1 MPTYRMK
8 RIILWLCIA
17 GFVGTV
23 HAQTNPANIKVDNLS
38 DAQIEQY
45 VKQAALMGYDE
56 SQLDG
61 FARAQGVSAIEV
73 QKLKERLATIKR
85 KKQQPDQ
92 LKGRTNSTANNRNNG
107 RQVEG
112 YSNTDSL
119 QRKQLNKRDSVEN
132 EEGKLKIFGSD
143 LFKNNAITFEP
154 NLRMATPSSYIIGP
168 DDEILLDITGDN
180 EASYQ
185 LPVSPDGTIKVE
197 YVGQINVAGLSV
209 AAAKSKI
216 EQRLSGTYPALR
228 SGRTQVSVNIGN
240 IRTIRVTLT
249 GAVTKPGTYSLPSL
263 ATVFNALYASG
274 GPNKNGT
281 YRNIQVIRGN
291 RVVSTIDVYDFLAN
305 GIQQGNIRLQDQDII
320 HIPVYGARVQFEGEV
335 KRPAIFETVAGES
348 LSDILRYAGDFTEN
362 AYSAKI
368 KVLQTTGRER
378 SVQDIYADQFAN
390 YTPKGGDQYIVEP
403 ILERFSNRVSV
414 LGAVFRPGIF
424 GLEPGMTLK
433 QVLEMADGVREDAF
447 LERGMINRL
456 KADNTAE
463 LINFNVRDI
472 LAGTAADIPLK
483 REDKIEIASIFDL
496 RDEYK
501 FTVQG
506 EVRFPGDFPFAS
518 NATLGDVIQKAGGL
532 TEAAKNARVEIA
544 RRIQNL
550 DVTDHRSSKTILVDI
565 KDGMLTDPNMTLQP
579 YDVIS
584 ILGDAGFRT
593 QRQVKIEGEVL
604 YPGFYTIAREDERIS
619 DIIKRAGGLTPYAYT
634 EGASLKRT
642 GMSKLKEQEKKEK
655 ERLKKELEKDR
666 FDEDG
671 NQKDSSLDKD
681 AEKDADKDNDGSKA
695 KSAALAKVSQQGM
708 SASDIEPSDLVG
720 IELNKILEKPYEKG
734 DLLVLDGDI
743 INVPKE
749 LETVKVVG
757 EVLNPNNVVYVK
769 GKNLKYYINQAGGF
783 TDNALKKRVFVQYA
797 NGAVKGK
804 DGGYPDVKP
813 GAEIVVPKRA
823 PREKLSS
830 QAWIGIGTGIAST
843 LAIIISLFK

>member
-1 MPTYRMK
+1 MK

-23 HAQTNPANIKVDNLS
+23 GAQTNPANIKVDNLS

-61 FARAQGVSAIEV
+61 FARAQGVSAVEV
-73 QKLKERLATIKR
+73 QKLKERLAKIKR
-85 KKQQPDQ
+85 KKQEPNQ
-92 LKGRTNSTANNRNNG
+92 LQGSSNKSRNSRLNG
-107 RQVEG
+107 RQVDG
-112 YSNTDSL
+112 YSNADSL
-119 QRKQLNKRDSVEN
+119 QNKQRDTRDSIDN

-143 LFKNNAITFEP
+143 LFRNNAITFEP

-197 YVGQINVAGLSV
+197 YVGQINVAGLSI

-281 YRNIQVIRGN
+281 YRKIQVIRGN

-362 AYSAKI
+362 AYSSKI

-403 ILERFSNRVSV
+403 ILERFANRISV

-447 LERGMINRL
+447 LERGIINRL
-456 KADNTAE
+456 KADNTSE
-463 LINFNVRDI
+463 LISFNVRDI

-483 REDKIEIASIFDL
+483 REDKIEISSIFDL

-518 NATLGDVIQKAGGL
+518 NATLGDIIQKAGGL
-532 TEAAKNARVEIA
+532 TEGAKNARVEIA
-544 RRIQNL
+544 RRIKNL
-550 DVTDHRSSKTILVDI
+550 DVTDHRSSQTVLVDI
-565 KDGMLTDPNMTLQP
+565 KDGLLMDPNMTLHP

-584 ILGDAGFRT
+584 ILGDASFRT

-604 YPGFYTIAREDERIS
+604 YPGYYTISREDERIS
-619 DIIKRAGGLTPYAYT
+619 DIIKRAGGLTTYAYT
-634 EGASLKRT
+634 DGASLKRT
-642 GMSKLKEQEKKEK
+642 GMSKLKAEEKKEK
-655 ERLKKELEKDR
+655 ERLKRELEKD
-666 FDEDG
+666 
-671 NQKDSSLDKD
+671 SLDVE
-681 AEKDADKDNDGSKA
+681 EKDGKTAKYKDTDEENVDNSKA
-695 KSAALAKVSQQGM
+695 KSSALAKVSQQGT

-749 LETVKVVG
+749 LETVKVLG
-757 EVLNPNNVVYVK
+757 EVLNPNNVIYVK
-769 GKNLKYYINQAGGF
+769 GKNLKYYVNQAGGF

-804 DGGYPDVKP
+804 DGGYPEVKP

>member
-17 GFVGTV
+17 GFVSTV
-23 HAQTNPANIKVDNLS
+23 QAQTNPANIKVDNLS
-38 DAQIEQY
+38 DAQIEKY

-73 QKLKERLATIKR
+73 QKLKDRLAKIKR

-92 LKGRTNSTANNRNNG
+92 LKELSNTKGNNKSG
-107 RQVEG
+107 VRQVG
-112 YSNTDSL
+112 GVSNSDSL
-119 QRKQLNKRDSVEN
+119 QNKQTNKRDSVDG

-180 EASYQ
+180 EASYK

-197 YVGQINVAGLSV
+197 YVGQINVAGLSI

-228 SGRTQVSVNIGN
+228 SGRTQVSVTIGN

-249 GAVTKPGTYSLPSL
+249 GAATKPGAYSLPSL
-263 ATVFNALYASG
+263 ATVFNALYAAG

-281 YRNIQVIRGN
+281 YRKIQVIRGN
-291 RVVSTIDVYDFLAN
+291 RVISTIDVYDFLAN

-335 KRPAIFETVAGES
+335 KRAAIFETVPGES

-362 AYSAKI
+362 AYSAKV

-378 SVQDIYADQFAN
+378 SVQDIYTDQFAN
-390 YTPKGGDQYIVEP
+390 YTPKSGDQYIVEP
-403 ILERFSNRVSV
+403 ILDRFANRISV

-447 LERGMINRL
+447 LERGILNRL
-456 KADNTAE
+456 KADNTSE
-463 LINFNVRDI
+463 LINFNVSDV

-483 REDKIEIASIFDL
+483 REDKIEISSIFDL

-518 NATLGDVIQKAGGL
+518 NATLGDIIQKAGGL

-544 RRIQNL
+544 RRIKNL

-565 KDGMLTDPNMTLQP
+565 KEGVLTDPNMTLQP

-584 ILGDAGFRT
+584 ILGDAAFRT

-604 YPGFYTIAREDERIS
+604 YPGFYTISREDERIS

-642 GMSKLKEQEKKEK
+642 GMSKLNAAEKKEK
-655 ERLKKELEKDR
+655 ERLKRELEKDSH
-666 FDEDG
+666 DVE
-671 NQKDSSLDKD
+671 
-681 AEKDADKDNDGSKA
+681 EKDGKTPKYKDVDEENGDNSKV
-695 KSAALAKVSQQGM
+695 KSSALAKVSQQGT

-769 GKNLKYYINQAGGF
+769 GKSLKYYVNQAGGF

-804 DGGYPDVKP
+804 DGGYPEVKP

-823 PREKLSS
+823 PRERLSS

>member
-1 MPTYRMK
+1 MK

-61 FARAQGVSAIEV
+61 FARAQGVSAVEV
-73 QKLKERLATIKR
+73 QKLKERLASIKR
-85 KKQQPDQ
+85 KKQQPNPSQ
-92 LKGRTNSTANNRNNG
+92 VSSSQSRNTRSNG
-107 RQVEG
+107 RQVDG
-112 YSNTDSL
+112 YSHADSL
-119 QRKQLNKRDSVEN
+119 QNKQTNRRDSMEN

-197 YVGQINVAGLSV
+197 YVGQINVAGLSI

-216 EQRLSGTYPALR
+216 EQRLSGTYPAIR
-228 SGRTQVSVNIGN
+228 SGRTQVNVTIGN

-249 GAVTKPGTYSLPSL
+249 GAATKPGTYSLPSL
-263 ATVFNALYASG
+263 ATVFNALYAAG

-281 YRNIQVIRGN
+281 YRKIQVIRGN
-291 RVVSTIDVYDFLAN
+291 RVISTIDVYDFLAN

-335 KRPAIFETVAGES
+335 KRPAIFETVPGES

-362 AYSAKI
+362 AYSAKV

-390 YTPKGGDQYIVEP
+390 YPPKSGDQYIVEP
-403 ILERFSNRVSV
+403 ILDRFANRISV

-424 GLEPGMTLK
+424 GLAPGMTLK

-447 LERGMINRL
+447 LERGIINRL
-456 KADNTAE
+456 KADNTSE
-463 LINFNVRDI
+463 LINFNVRDV

-483 REDKIEIASIFDL
+483 REDKIEISSIFDL

-518 NATLGDVIQKAGGL
+518 NATLGDLIQKAGGL

-544 RRIQNL
+544 RRIKNL
-550 DVTDHRSSKTILVDI
+550 DVTDHRSSQTVLVDI
-565 KDGMLTDPNMTLQP
+565 KDGVLTDPNMTLQP

-584 ILGDAGFRT
+584 VLGDAGFRT

-604 YPGFYTIAREDERIS
+604 YPGYYTIMREDERIS
-619 DIIKRAGGLTPYAYT
+619 DIIKRAGGLTTYAYT

-642 GMSKLKEQEKKEK
+642 GMSKLKAAEKKEQ

-666 FDEDG
+666 LDEEG
-671 NQKDSSLDKD
+671 NPKDTSLDQD
-681 AEKDADKDNDGSKA
+681 TERNYDGTKA
-695 KSAALAKVSQQGM
+695 KSAALAKVSQQGT
-708 SASDIEPSDLVG
+708 SDSDIEPSDLVG

-769 GKNLKYYINQAGGF
+769 GKSLKYYVNQAGGF

-804 DGGYPDVKP
+804 DGGYPEVKP

-823 PREKLSS
+823 PRERLSS

>member
-1 MPTYRMK
+1 MK

-61 FARAQGVSAIEV
+61 FARAQGVSAVEV

-85 KKQQPDQ
+85 KKQQPEQ
-92 LKGRTNSTANNRNNG
+92 LKGRTNSAANSRNNG
-107 RQVEG
+107 RQVDG

-119 QRKQLNKRDSVEN
+119 QNKQSNKRDSIEN

-143 LFKNNAITFEP
+143 LFRNNAITFEP

-362 AYSAKI
+362 AYSAKV

-403 ILERFSNRVSV
+403 ILERFANRISV

-447 LERGMINRL
+447 LERGIINRL
-456 KADNTAE
+456 KADNTSE
-463 LINFNVRDI
+463 LINFNVREI
-472 LAGTAADIPLK
+472 LAGNAADIPLK
-483 REDKIEIASIFDL
+483 REDKIEISSIFDL

-518 NATLGDVIQKAGGL
+518 NATLGDLIQKAGGF

-544 RRIQNL
+544 RRIQHL

-565 KDGMLTDPNMTLQP
+565 KDGVLTDPNMTLQP

-642 GMSKLKEQEKKEK
+642 GMSKLKAEEKKEN
-655 ERLKKELEKDR
+655 ERLKKELEKDNL
-666 FDEDG
+666 DEDI
-671 NQKDSSLDKD
+671 NQKDSSLDQD
-681 AEKDADKDNDGSKA
+681 TEKNNDGSKA
-695 KSAALAKVSQQGM
+695 KSSALAKVSQQGM

-804 DGGYPDVKP
+804 DGGYPEVKP

-823 PREKLSS
+823 PRERMSAQGWVGL
-830 QAWIGIGTGIAST
+830 GTGIAS
-843 LAIIISLFK
+843 LAAIIVSLLR

>member
-1 MPTYRMK
+1 MK
-8 RIILWLCIA
+8 RIIMWLCMV
-17 GFVGTV
+17 GFVGTI
-23 HAQTNPANIKVDNLS
+23 HAQTGPTNIKVDNLT

-45 VKQAALMGYDE
+45 MKQAALMGYDE
-56 SQLDG
+56 SQIDA
-61 FARAQGVSAIEV
+61 FARAQGVSAGEV
-73 QKLKERLATIKR
+73 QKLKDRLAKIKR
-85 KKQQPDQ
+85 KKQQSEPSQ
-92 LKGRTNSTANNRNNG
+92 GKYSTSASGRNGG
-107 RQVEG
+107 RQVSG
-112 YSNTDSL
+112 NQTDSL
-119 QRKQLNKRDSVEN
+119 QSKQPNSQDSSQHDD
-132 EEGKLKIFGSD
+132 GKLKIFGSD

-180 EASYQ
+180 EASYK
-185 LPVSPDGTIKVE
+185 LPVSPDGMIKVE
-197 YVGQINVAGLSV
+197 YVGQINVAGLSI

-216 EQRLSGTYPALR
+216 EQRLSGTYPAIR
-228 SGRTQVSVNIGN
+228 SGRTQVSVTIGN

-281 YRNIQVIRGN
+281 YRQIQVIRGN

-335 KRPAIFETVAGES
+335 KRPAIFETVPGES

-362 AYSAKI
+362 AYTAKI

-378 SVQDIYADQFAN
+378 SVQDVYADEFAN

-403 ILERFSNRVSV
+403 ILERFANRVTV

-424 GLEPGMTLK
+424 GLEPGLTLK
-433 QVLEMADGVREDAF
+433 QVLQMADGVREDAF
-447 LERGMINRL
+447 MERGIINRL
-456 KADNTAE
+456 RADNTSE
-463 LINFNVRDI
+463 LINFNVREV
-472 LAGTAADIPLK
+472 LAGTGQDIPLK

-506 EVRFPGDFPFAS
+506 EVRFPGDLPFSS

-544 RRIQNL
+544 RRL
-550 DVTDHRSSKTILVDI
+550 KHRDVGDHASSQTILVDI
-565 KDGMLTDPNMTLQP
+565 KDGVLSDPNIALQP
-579 YDVIS
+579 YDVVS
-584 ILGDAGFRT
+584 VLGDAGFRT
-593 QRQVKIEGEVL
+593 QRQVTIEGEVL
-604 YPGFYTIAREDERIS
+604 YPGVYTISREDERIS
-619 DIIKRAGGLTPYAYT
+619 DIIKRAGGLTAYAYT
-634 EGASLKRT
+634 EGASLRRT
-642 GMSKLKEQEKKEK
+642 GMSKLKEAEKKEK
-655 ERLKKELEKDR
+655 ERLKKELAKDSV
-666 FDEDG
+666 DEEG
-671 NQKDSSLDKD
+671 NATNSSLDS
-681 AEKDADKDNDGSKA
+681 EEENIEGSKT
-695 KSAALAKVSQQGM
+695 KNKALAKVSQQGM
-708 SASDIEPSDLVG
+708 SAEDIEPSDLVG
-720 IELNKILEKPYEKG
+720 IELNKILEKPYQPG

-743 INVPKE
+743 ITVPKE

-757 EVLNPNNVVYVK
+757 EVLNPNNVVFVK

-804 DGGYPDVKP
+804 DGGYPEVKP

-823 PREKLSS
+823 PRERLNA
-830 QAWIGIGTGIAST
+830 QGWIGLGTGIAS
-843 LAIIISLFK
+843 LAAIIVSLLR

>member
-1 MPTYRMK
+1 MK
-8 RIILWLCIA
+8 RIILWLCLA

-23 HAQTNPANIKVDNLS
+23 GAQTNPANIKVDNLS

-61 FARAQGVSAIEV
+61 FARAQGVSAVEV
-73 QKLKERLATIKR
+73 QKLKERLAKIKR
-85 KKQQPDQ
+85 KKQEPNQ
-92 LKGRTNSTANNRNNG
+92 LQGSSNQSRNSRLNG
-107 RQVEG
+107 RHVDG
-112 YSNTDSL
+112 YSNADSL
-119 QRKQLNKRDSVEN
+119 QNKQRNTRDSIDN

-143 LFKNNAITFEP
+143 LFRNNAITFEP

-197 YVGQINVAGLSV
+197 YVGQINVAGLSI

-281 YRNIQVIRGN
+281 YRKIQVIRGN

-335 KRPAIFETVAGES
+335 KRPAIFETVPGES

-403 ILERFSNRVSV
+403 ILERFSNRISV

-447 LERGMINRL
+447 LERGIINRL
-456 KADNTAE
+456 KADNTSE
-463 LINFNVRDI
+463 LISFNVRDI

-483 REDKIEIASIFDL
+483 REDKIEISSIFDL

-518 NATLGDVIQKAGGL
+518 NATLGDIIQKAGGL
-532 TEAAKNARVEIA
+532 TEGAKNARVEIA
-544 RRIQNL
+544 RRIKNL
-550 DVTDHRSSKTILVDI
+550 DVTDHRSSQTVLVDI
-565 KDGMLTDPNMTLQP
+565 KDGVLMDPNMTLQP

-604 YPGFYTIAREDERIS
+604 YPGYYTISREDERIS
-619 DIIKRAGGLTPYAYT
+619 DIIKRAGGLTTYAYT

-642 GMSKLKEQEKKEK
+642 GMSKLKAEEKKEK
-655 ERLKKELEKDR
+655 ERLKRELEKD
-666 FDEDG
+666 
-671 NQKDSSLDKD
+671 SLDVEEKDGKTAKYKD
-681 AEKDADKDNDGSKA
+681 AEEENVDNSKA
-695 KSAALAKVSQQGM
+695 KSAALAKVSQQGT

-769 GKNLKYYINQAGGF
+769 GKNLKYYVNQAGGF

-804 DGGYPDVKP
+804 DGGYPEVKP

>member
-1 MPTYRMK
+1 MK

-23 HAQTNPANIKVDNLS
+23 GAQTNPANIKVDNLS

-61 FARAQGVSAIEV
+61 FARAQGVSAVEV
-73 QKLKERLATIKR
+73 QKLKERLAKIKR
-85 KKQQPDQ
+85 KKQEPNQ
-92 LKGRTNSTANNRNNG
+92 LQGSSNKSRNSRLNG
-107 RQVEG
+107 RQVDG
-112 YSNTDSL
+112 YSNADSL
-119 QRKQLNKRDSVEN
+119 QNKQRDTRDSIDN

-143 LFKNNAITFEP
+143 LFRNNAITFEP

-180 EASYQ
+180 ESSYQ

-197 YVGQINVAGLSV
+197 YVGQINVAGLSI

-281 YRNIQVIRGN
+281 YRKIQVIRGN

-362 AYSAKI
+362 AYSSKI

-403 ILERFSNRVSV
+403 ILERFANRISV

-447 LERGMINRL
+447 LERGIINRL
-456 KADNTAE
+456 KADNTSE
-463 LINFNVRDI
+463 LISFNVRDI

-483 REDKIEIASIFDL
+483 REDKIEISSIFDL

-518 NATLGDVIQKAGGL
+518 NATLGDIIQKAGGL
-532 TEAAKNARVEIA
+532 TEGAKNARVEIA
-544 RRIQNL
+544 RRIKNL
-550 DVTDHRSSKTILVDI
+550 DVTDHRSSQTVLVDI
-565 KDGMLTDPNMTLQP
+565 KDGLLMDPNMTLHP

-584 ILGDAGFRT
+584 ILGDASFRT

-604 YPGFYTIAREDERIS
+604 YPGYYTISREDERIS
-619 DIIKRAGGLTPYAYT
+619 DIIKRAGGLTTYAYT
-634 EGASLKRT
+634 DGASLKRT
-642 GMSKLKEQEKKEK
+642 GMSKLKAEEKKEK
-655 ERLKKELEKDR
+655 ERLKRELEKD
-666 FDEDG
+666 
-671 NQKDSSLDKD
+671 SLDVE
-681 AEKDADKDNDGSKA
+681 EKDGKTAKYKDTDEENVDNSKA
-695 KSAALAKVSQQGM
+695 KSSALAKVSQQGT

-749 LETVKVVG
+749 LETVKVLG
-757 EVLNPNNVVYVK
+757 EVLNPNNVIYVK
-769 GKNLKYYINQAGGF
+769 GKNLKYYVNQAGGF

-804 DGGYPDVKP
+804 DGGYPEVKP

>member
-1 MPTYRMK
+1 MK

-61 FARAQGVSAIEV
+61 FARAQGVSAVEV
-73 QKLKERLATIKR
+73 QKLKDRLVKIKR

-92 LKGRTNSTANNRNNG
+92 LKELSNTKGNSQSG
-107 RQVEG
+107 VRQVG
-112 YSNTDSL
+112 GVSNSDSL
-119 QRKQLNKRDSVEN
+119 QNKQTNKRDSVDN

-180 EASYQ
+180 EASYK

-197 YVGQINVAGLSV
+197 YVGQVNVAGLSI

-228 SGRTQVSVNIGN
+228 SGRTQVSVTIGN

-249 GAVTKPGTYSLPSL
+249 GAATKPGTYSLPSL
-263 ATVFNALYASG
+263 ATVFNALYAAG

-281 YRNIQVIRGN
+281 YRKIQVIRGN
-291 RVVSTIDVYDFLAN
+291 RVISTIDVYDFLAN

-335 KRPAIFETVAGES
+335 KRPAIFETVPGES

-362 AYSAKI
+362 AYSAKV

-390 YTPKGGDQYIVEP
+390 YMPKSGDQYIVEP
-403 ILERFSNRVSV
+403 ILERFANRITV

-433 QVLEMADGVREDAF
+433 QVLYMADGVREDAF
-447 LERGMINRL
+447 LERGIINRL
-456 KADNTAE
+456 KADNTSE
-463 LINFNVRDI
+463 LINFNVHDI
-472 LAGTAADIPLK
+472 LAGTVADIPLK

-518 NATLGDVIQKAGGL
+518 NATLGDLIQKAGGL

-550 DVTDHRSSKTILVDI
+550 DVNDHRSSKTILVDI
-565 KDGMLTDPNMTLQP
+565 KDGVLMDPALTLQP

-642 GMSKLKEQEKKEK
+642 GMSKLKAAEKKEK
-655 ERLKKELEKDR
+655 ERLKRELEKD
-666 FDEDG
+666 
-671 NQKDSSLDKD
+671 SLDID
-681 AEKDADKDNDGSKA
+681 EKDGKTAKYKDVEEENGDNSKA
-695 KSAALAKVSQQGM
+695 KSSALAKVSQQGT

-757 EVLNPNNVVYVK
+757 EVLNPNNVIYVK
-769 GKNLKYYINQAGGF
+769 GKNLKYYVNQAGGF

-804 DGGYPDVKP
+804 DGGYPEVKP
-813 GAEIVVPKRA
+813 GAEIVVPKKA
-823 PREKLSS
+823 PRERMTAQGWVGL
-830 QAWIGIGTGIAST
+830 GTGIAS
-843 LAIIISLFK
+843 LAAIIVSLLR

>member
-1 MPTYRMK
+1 MK

-17 GFVGTV
+17 GFVGTL
-23 HAQTNPANIKVDNLS
+23 HAQTNPANLS

-61 FARAQGVSAIEV
+61 FARAQGVSAVEV
-73 QKLKERLATIKR
+73 QKLKERLANIKR
-85 KKQQPDQ
+85 KKQQPNPSQ
-92 LKGRTNSTANNRNNG
+92 GSSSQSRNTRSTG
-107 RQVEG
+107 RQVDG
-112 YSNTDSL
+112 YSNADSL
-119 QRKQLNKRDSVEN
+119 QNKQTNRRDSMEN

-185 LPVSPDGTIKVE
+185 LPVTPDGTIKVE
-197 YVGQINVAGLSV
+197 YVGQINVAGLSI
-209 AAAKSKI
+209 AAAKNKI
-216 EQRLSGTYPALR
+216 EQRLSGTYPAIR

-249 GAVTKPGTYSLPSL
+249 GAATKPGTYSLPSL
-263 ATVFNALYASG
+263 ATVFNALYAAG

-281 YRNIQVIRGN
+281 YRKIQVIRGN
-291 RVVSTIDVYDFLAN
+291 RVISTIDVYDFLAN

-335 KRPAIFETVAGES
+335 KRPAIFETVPGES

-362 AYSAKI
+362 AYSAKV

-390 YTPKGGDQYIVEP
+390 YTPKSGDQYIVEP
-403 ILERFSNRVSV
+403 ILDRFANRISV

-447 LERGMINRL
+447 LERGIINRL
-456 KADNTAE
+456 KADNTSE
-463 LINFNVRDI
+463 LINFNVRDV

-483 REDKIEIASIFDL
+483 REDKIEISSIFDL

-518 NATLGDVIQKAGGL
+518 NATLGDLIQKAGGL
-532 TEAAKNARVEIA
+532 TEGAKNARIEIA
-544 RRIQNL
+544 RRIKNL
-550 DVTDHRSSKTILVDI
+550 DVTDHRSSQTVLVDI
-565 KDGMLTDPNMTLQP
+565 KDGVLTDPNMTLQP

-584 ILGDAGFRT
+584 VLGDAGFRT

-604 YPGFYTIAREDERIS
+604 YPGYYTIMREDERIS
-619 DIIKRAGGLTPYAYT
+619 DIIKRAGGLTTYAYT

-642 GMSKLKEQEKKEK
+642 GMSKLNAAEKKEK
-655 ERLKKELEKDR
+655 ERLKKELERD
-666 FDEDG
+666 
-671 NQKDSSLDKD
+671 SLD
-681 AEKDADKDNDGSKA
+681 AEENDGKTKKYTAVEEENGDNSKA
-695 KSAALAKVSQQGM
+695 KSSALAKVSQQTT
-708 SASDIEPSDLVG
+708 SDSDIEPSDLVG

-769 GKNLKYYINQAGGF
+769 GKSLKYYVNQAGGF

-804 DGGYPDVKP
+804 DGGYPEVKP

-823 PREKLSS
+823 PRERMSAQGWVGL
-830 QAWIGIGTGIAST
+830 GTGIAS
-843 LAIIISLFK
+843 LAAIIVSLLR

>member
-1 MPTYRMK
+1 MKKIFMLIWIVGLIGNLQAQINPT
-8 RIILWLCIA
+8 
-17 GFVGTV
+17 
-23 HAQTNPANIKVDNLS
+23 NIKIDELTDS
-38 DAQIEQY
+38 QIEQY
-45 VKQAALMGYDE
+45 VKRAELMGYSE
-56 SQLDG
+56 NQLDG
-61 FARAQGVSAIEV
+61 FARAQGVSAVEV
-73 QKLKERLATIKR
+73 QKLKDRLLKIK
-85 KKQQPDQ
+85 KDKQKSSGSNNQKNNNFSNSRNV
-92 LKGRTNSTANNRNNG
+92 KG
-107 RQVEG
+107 G
-112 YSNTDSL
+112 YQADSL
-119 QRKQLNKRDSVEN
+119 DKKKDLRDSLSIDEK
-132 EEGKLKIFGSD
+132 ELKIFGSD
-143 LFKNNAITFEP
+143 LFKNNTITFEP
-154 NLRMATPSSYIIGP
+154 DLRMATPSNYIIGP
-168 DDEILLDITGDN
+168 DDEILLDISGDN
-180 EASYQ
+180 EASYK

-197 YVGQINVAGLSV
+197 YVGPITVSGLSI

-216 EQRLSGTYPALR
+216 EQRLSGTYSAIH
-228 SGRTQVSVNIGN
+228 SGRTQVSVTIGN

-281 YRNIQVIRGN
+281 YRQIQVIRGN
-291 RVVSTIDVYDFLAN
+291 RIVSTIDIYDFLAN

-335 KRPAIFETVAGES
+335 KRPAIFETVTGES
-348 LSDILRYAGDFTEN
+348 LTDILRYAGDFTEN
-362 AYSAKI
+362 AYNAKI

-390 YTPKGGDQYIVEP
+390 YVPKGGDRYIVEP

-447 LERGMINRL
+447 LERGLINRL
-456 KADNTAE
+456 KADNTSE
-463 LINFNVRDI
+463 LINFNVREILSSRAPDI
-472 LAGTAADIPLK
+472 VLK

-496 RDEYK
+496 REEYK

-518 NATLGDVIQKAGGL
+518 NATLGDIIQKAGGI

-544 RRIQNL
+544 RRLKNL
-550 DVTDHRSSKTILVDI
+550 DAADHRSSTTILIDVR
-565 KDGMLTDPNMTLQP
+565 DGVLTDPAIILEP

-593 QRQVKIEGEVL
+593 QRQVKVEGEVL
-604 YPGFYTIAREDERIS
+604 YPGFYTITREDERIS
-619 DIIKRAGGLTPYAYT
+619 DIVKRAGGLTPYAYT

-642 GMSKLKEQEKKEK
+642 GMSKLKAEEKKEK
-655 ERLKKELEKDR
+655 ERLKRELEKDSLEDDGR
-666 FDEDG
+666 NKQKNQQDQEFEDENG
-671 NQKDSSLDKD
+671 
-681 AEKDADKDNDGSKA
+681 DNSKA
-695 KSAALAKVSQQGM
+695 KNKALAKVSQQGV
-708 SASDIEPSDLVG
+708 SAADVEPSDLVG
-720 IELNKILEKPYEKG
+720 IELNKILEKPYQRG

-743 INVPKE
+743 ITVPKE

-757 EVLNPNNVVYVK
+757 EVLNPNNVVYIK

-804 DGGYPDVKP
+804 DSGYPDIKP
-813 GAEIVVPKRA
+813 GAEIIVPKRA

>member
-1 MPTYRMK
+1 MPRYKMK
-8 RIILWLCIA
+8 KVILWLCVI
-17 GFVGTV
+17 GFATSVG
-23 HAQTNPANIKVDNLS
+23 AQTNPANIKVDNLS

-61 FARAQGVSAIEV
+61 FARAQGVSASEV
-73 QKLKERLATIKR
+73 QKLRDRLTKIKR

-92 LKGRTNSTANNRNNG
+92 LQRSSSATTNNRNTG
-107 RQVEG
+107 RTVEG
-112 YSNTDSL
+112 GANVDSL
-119 QRKQLNKRDSVEN
+119 QYRSKDQRDSVQN
-132 EEGKLKIFGSD
+132 DDGKLKIFGSD
-143 LFKNNAITFEP
+143 LFRNNAITFEP

-180 EASYQ
+180 EASYK

-197 YVGQINVAGLSV
+197 YVGQINVAGLSI

-249 GAVTKPGTYSLPSL
+249 GAVTRPGTYSLPSL

-281 YRNIQVIRGN
+281 YRKIQVIRGN
-291 RVVSTIDVYDFLAN
+291 RVISTIDVYDFLAN

-335 KRPAIFETVAGES
+335 KRPAIFETVPGES

-378 SVQDIYADQFAN
+378 SVQDIYAKQFGD

-403 ILERFSNRVSV
+403 ILERFANRVSV

-447 LERGMINRL
+447 LDRGIINRL
-456 KADNTAE
+456 KSDNTSE
-463 LINFNVRDI
+463 LINFNVRDV
-472 LAGTAADIPLK
+472 LSGTAADIPLK
-483 REDKIEIASIFDL
+483 REDKIEISSIFDL

-518 NATLGDVIQKAGGL
+518 NATLGDLIQKAGGL

-544 RRIQNL
+544 RRIKNL
-550 DVTDHRSSKTILVDI
+550 DVTDHRSSTTILVDI
-565 KDGMLTDPNMTLQP
+565 KNGLLADSNIVLKP

-593 QRQVKIEGEVL
+593 QRQVKIEGEIL
-604 YPGFYTIAREDERIS
+604 YPGFYTITREDERIS
-619 DIIKRAGGLTPYAYT
+619 DIVKRAGGLTPYAYT

-642 GMSKLKEQEKKEK
+642 GMSKLQAEEKKEK
-655 ERLKKELEKDR
+655 DRQKQELRKDTTDENGKTTSTASSND
-666 FDEDG
+666 FDD
-671 NQKDSSLDKD
+671 
-681 AEKDADKDNDGSKA
+681 DNVNNSKT
-695 KSAALAKVSQQGM
+695 KNAALAKVSQQGT
-708 SASDIEPSDLVG
+708 SAEDIETSDLVG
-720 IELNKILEKPYEKG
+720 IELNKILEMPYQKG

-743 INVPKE
+743 IIVPKE

-769 GKNLKYYINQAGGF
+769 GKNLRYYVNQAGGF

-804 DGGYPDVKP
+804 DGGYPEVKP

-823 PREKLSS
+823 PRERLSS

>member
-1 MPTYRMK
+1 MK

-17 GFVGTV
+17 GFVGTL

-61 FARAQGVSAIEV
+61 FARAQGVSAVEV
-73 QKLKERLATIKR
+73 QKLKERLANIKR
-85 KKQQPDQ
+85 KKQQPNPSQ
-92 LKGRTNSTANNRNNG
+92 GSSSQSRNTRSNG
-107 RQVEG
+107 RQVDG
-112 YSNTDSL
+112 YSNADSL
-119 QRKQLNKRDSVEN
+119 QNKQTNRRDSTDN

-168 DDEILLDITGDN
+168 DDEILL
-180 EASYQ
+180 
-185 LPVSPDGTIKVE
+185 
-197 YVGQINVAGLSV
+197 
-209 AAAKSKI
+209 
-216 EQRLSGTYPALR
+216 SGTYPAIR

-249 GAVTKPGTYSLPSL
+249 GAATKPGTYSLPSL
-263 ATVFNALYASG
+263 ATVFNALYAAG

-281 YRNIQVIRGN
+281 YRKIQVIRGN
-291 RVVSTIDVYDFLAN
+291 RVISTIDVYDFLAN

-335 KRPAIFETVAGES
+335 KRPAIFETVPGES

-362 AYSAKI
+362 AYSAKV

-390 YTPKGGDQYIVEP
+390 YTPKSGDQYIVEP
-403 ILERFSNRVSV
+403 ILDRFANRISV

-447 LERGMINRL
+447 LERGIINRL
-456 KADNTAE
+456 KADNTSE
-463 LINFNVRDI
+463 LINFNVRDV

-483 REDKIEIASIFDL
+483 REDKIEISSIFDL

-518 NATLGDVIQKAGGL
+518 NAMLGDLIQKAGGL
-532 TEAAKNARVEIA
+532 TEGAKNARIEIA
-544 RRIQNL
+544 RRIKNL
-550 DVTDHRSSKTILVDI
+550 DVTDHRSSQTVLVDI
-565 KDGMLTDPNMTLQP
+565 KDGVLTDPNMTLQP

-584 ILGDAGFRT
+584 VLGDAGFRT

-604 YPGFYTIAREDERIS
+604 YPGYYTIMREDERIS
-619 DIIKRAGGLTPYAYT
+619 DIIKRAGGLTTYAYT

-642 GMSKLKEQEKKEK
+642 GMSKLNAAEKKEK
-655 ERLKKELEKDR
+655 ERLKKELERD
-666 FDEDG
+666 
-671 NQKDSSLDKD
+671 SLD
-681 AEKDADKDNDGSKA
+681 AEENDGKTKKYTAVEEENGDNSKA
-695 KSAALAKVSQQGM
+695 KSSALAKVSQQ
-708 SASDIEPSDLVG
+708 STSDSDIEPSDLVG

-769 GKNLKYYINQAGGF
+769 GKSLKYYVNQAGGF

-804 DGGYPDVKP
+804 DGGYPEVKP
-813 GAEIVVPKRA
+813 GAEIIVPKRA
-823 PREKLSS
+823 PRERLSS

>member
-1 MPTYRMK
+1 MK
-8 RIILWLCIA
+8 RIILWLCLA

-61 FARAQGVSAIEV
+61 FARAQGVSAVEV
-73 QKLKERLATIKR
+73 QKLKDRLANIKR
-85 KKQQPDQ
+85 KKQEPNQ
-92 LKGRTNSTANNRNNG
+92 LQGSSNQSRNSRLNG
-107 RQVEG
+107 RQVDG
-112 YSNTDSL
+112 YSNADSL
-119 QRKQLNKRDSVEN
+119 QNKQRNTRDSIDN

-143 LFKNNAITFEP
+143 LFRNNAITFEP

-197 YVGQINVAGLSV
+197 YVGQINVAGLSI

-281 YRNIQVIRGN
+281 YRKIQVIRGN

-403 ILERFSNRVSV
+403 ILERFANRISV

-447 LERGMINRL
+447 LERGIINRL
-456 KADNTAE
+456 KADNTSE
-463 LINFNVRDI
+463 LISFNVRDI

-483 REDKIEIASIFDL
+483 REDKIEISSIFDL

-518 NATLGDVIQKAGGL
+518 NATLGDIIQKAGGL
-532 TEAAKNARVEIA
+532 TEGAKNARVEIA
-544 RRIQNL
+544 RRIKNL
-550 DVTDHRSSKTILVDI
+550 DVTDHRSSQTVLVDI
-565 KDGMLTDPNMTLQP
+565 KDGVLMDPNMTLQP

-604 YPGFYTIAREDERIS
+604 YPGYYTISREDERIS
-619 DIIKRAGGLTPYAYT
+619 DIIKRAGGLTTYAYT

-642 GMSKLKEQEKKEK
+642 GMSKLKAEEKKEK
-655 ERLKKELEKDR
+655 ERLKRELEKD
-666 FDEDG
+666 
-671 NQKDSSLDKD
+671 SLDVEEKDGKTAKYKD
-681 AEKDADKDNDGSKA
+681 AEEENVDNSKA
-695 KSAALAKVSQQGM
+695 KSAALAKVSQQGT

-769 GKNLKYYINQAGGF
+769 GKNLKYYVNQAGGF

-804 DGGYPDVKP
+804 DGGYPEVKP

>member
-1 MPTYRMK
+1 MK
-8 RIILWLCIA
+8 RIILWLCIV
-17 GFVGTV
+17 GFVGSV
-23 HAQTNPANIKVDNLS
+23 HAQTNPASIKVDNLT

-61 FARAQGVSAIEV
+61 FARAQGVSAVEV
-73 QKLKERLATIKR
+73 QKLKERLAKIKR

-92 LKGRTNSTANNRNNG
+92 AQDSYNSSSTGRGSG
-107 RQVEG
+107 RQVNG
-112 YSNTDSL
+112 GSSNRDSL
-119 QRKQLNKRDSVEN
+119 QNRRLSEQDSMHN
-132 EEGKLKIFGSD
+132 EEGKLKIFGAD

-180 EASYQ
+180 EASYT
-185 LPVSPDGTIKVE
+185 LPVSPDGMIKVE
-197 YVGQINVAGLSV
+197 YVGQINVAGLSI

-216 EQRLSGTYPALR
+216 EQRLSGTYPAIR
-228 SGRTQVSVNIGN
+228 SGRTNISVTIGN

-281 YRNIQVIRGN
+281 YRQIQVIRAN

-305 GIQQGNIRLQDQDII
+305 GIQQGNIHLQDQDII

-335 KRPAIFETVAGES
+335 KRPAIFETVPGES
-348 LSDILRYAGDFTEN
+348 LLDILRYAGDFTEN

-378 SVQDIYADQFAN
+378 SVQDLYADQFAN
-390 YTPKGGDQYIVEP
+390 YTPKGGDQYIVDP
-403 ILERFSNRVSV
+403 ILERFANRVSV

-447 LERGMINRL
+447 LERGLINRL
-456 KADNTAE
+456 KSDNTAE
-463 LINFNVRDI
+463 LINFNVREV
-472 LAGTAADIPLK
+472 LAGTTADIPLK
-483 REDKIEIASIFDL
+483 REDKIEISSIFDL

-506 EVRFPGDFPFAS
+506 EVRFPGDLPFSS

-544 RRIQNL
+544 RRLNHR
-550 DVTDHRSSKTILVDI
+550 DVNDHSSSQTILVDI
-565 KDGMLTDPNMTLQP
+565 KDGLLTDPNIALQP

-604 YPGFYTIAREDERIS
+604 YPGFYTISREDERIS

-642 GMSKLKEQEKKEK
+642 GMSKLKAEEKKEK
-655 ERLKKELEKDR
+655 ERLQKELEKD
-666 FDEDG
+666 
-671 NQKDSSLDKD
+671 SLDQDQESGK
-681 AEKDADKDNDGSKA
+681 EKELEEEKEGNSRA
-695 KSAALAKVSQQGM
+695 KNAALAKVSQQGM
-708 SASDIEPSDLVG
+708 SAEEVEPSDLVG
-720 IELNKILEKPYEKG
+720 IELNKILENPYERG

-743 INVPKE
+743 ITVPKE

-769 GKNLKYYINQAGGF
+769 GKKLKYYVNQAGGF

-804 DGGYPDVKP
+804 SGGYPDIKP

>member
-1 MPTYRMK
+1 MK
-8 RIILWLCIA
+8 KIKLWLCIV
-17 GFVGTV
+17 GLVGTV
-23 HAQTNPANIKVDNLS
+23 HAQTNPANIKVDNLT

-61 FARAQGVSAIEV
+61 FARAQGVSAVEV

-85 KKQQPDQ
+85 KKQQPNQ
-92 LKGRTNSTANNRNNG
+92 SKEVSNRNKLNNRNSG
-107 RQVEG
+107 RQIEG
-112 YSNTDSL
+112 NSNIDSL
-119 QRKQLNKRDSVEN
+119 QRQQLNKRDSIEN

-197 YVGQINVAGLSV
+197 YVGQINVAGLSI

-281 YRNIQVIRGN
+281 YRKIQVIRGN

-335 KRPAIFETVAGES
+335 KRPAIFETVPGES

-362 AYSAKI
+362 AYSAKV

-403 ILERFSNRVSV
+403 ILERFANRISV

-447 LERGMINRL
+447 MERGIINRL

-518 NATLGDVIQKAGGL
+518 NATLGDLIQKAGGF

-544 RRIQNL
+544 RRLQNL

-565 KDGMLTDPNMTLQP
+565 KDGVLMDPGITLEP

-604 YPGFYTIAREDERIS
+604 YPGFYTISREDERIS

-642 GMSKLKEQEKKEK
+642 GMSKLKAEEKKEK
-655 ERLKKELEKDR
+655 ERLKKELEKDD

-671 NQKDSSLDKD
+671 NKKDPSLDKD
-681 AEKDADKDNDGSKA
+681 SNLEKDAEKNNDGSKA
-695 KSAALAKVSQQGM
+695 KSTALAKVSQTGM

-743 INVPKE
+743 ITVPKE
-749 LETVKVVG
+749 LETVKVMG

-769 GKNLKYYINQAGGF
+769 GKSLKYYVNQAGGF

-823 PREKLSS
+823 PRERLTS

>member
-1 MPTYRMK
+1 MK

-61 FARAQGVSAIEV
+61 FARAQGVSAVEV
-73 QKLKERLATIKR
+73 QKLKERLANIKR
-85 KKQQPDQ
+85 KKQQPNPSQ
-92 LKGRTNSTANNRNNG
+92 GSSGQSRNTRSTG
-107 RQVEG
+107 RQVDG
-112 YSNTDSL
+112 YSNADSL
-119 QRKQLNKRDSVEN
+119 QNKQTNRRDSMEN

-197 YVGQINVAGLSV
+197 YVGQINVAGLSI
-209 AAAKSKI
+209 AAAKNKI
-216 EQRLSGTYPALR
+216 EQRLSGTYPAIR

-249 GAVTKPGTYSLPSL
+249 GAATKPGTYSLPSL
-263 ATVFNALYASG
+263 ATVFNALYAAG

-281 YRNIQVIRGN
+281 YRKIQVIRGN
-291 RVVSTIDVYDFLAN
+291 RVISTIDVYDFLAN

-335 KRPAIFETVAGES
+335 KRPAIFETVPGES

-362 AYSAKI
+362 AYSAKV

-390 YTPKGGDQYIVEP
+390 YTPKSGDQYIVEP
-403 ILERFSNRVSV
+403 ILDRFANRISV

-447 LERGMINRL
+447 LERGIINRL
-456 KADNTAE
+456 KADNTSE
-463 LINFNVRDI
+463 LINFNVRDV

-483 REDKIEIASIFDL
+483 REDKIEISSIFDL

-518 NATLGDVIQKAGGL
+518 NATLGDLIQKAGGL
-532 TEAAKNARVEIA
+532 TEGAKNARIEIA
-544 RRIQNL
+544 RRIKNL
-550 DVTDHRSSKTILVDI
+550 DVTDHRSSQTVLVDI
-565 KDGMLTDPNMTLQP
+565 KDGVLTDPNMTLQP

-584 ILGDAGFRT
+584 VLGDAGFRT

-604 YPGFYTIAREDERIS
+604 YPGYYTIMREDERIS
-619 DIIKRAGGLTPYAYT
+619 DIIKRAGGLTTYAYT

-642 GMSKLKEQEKKEK
+642 GMSKLNAAEKKEK
-655 ERLKKELEKDR
+655 ERLKKELERD
-666 FDEDG
+666 
-671 NQKDSSLDKD
+671 SLD
-681 AEKDADKDNDGSKA
+681 AEENDGKTKKYTGVEEENGDNSKA
-695 KSAALAKVSQQGM
+695 KSSALAKVSQQ
-708 SASDIEPSDLVG
+708 STSDSDIEPSDLVG

-769 GKNLKYYINQAGGF
+769 GKSLKYYVNQAGGF

-804 DGGYPDVKP
+804 DGGYPEVKP

-823 PREKLSS
+823 PRERLSS

>member
-1 MPTYRMK
+1 MK
-8 RIILWLCIA
+8 RIILWLCLA

-45 VKQAALMGYDE
+45 VKQAALMGYEE

-61 FARAQGVSAIEV
+61 FARAQGVSAVEV
-73 QKLKERLATIKR
+73 QKLKERLAKIKR
-85 KKQQPDQ
+85 KKQEPNQ
-92 LKGRTNSTANNRNNG
+92 LQGSSNKSRNSRLNG
-107 RQVEG
+107 RQVDG
-112 YSNTDSL
+112 YSDADSL
-119 QRKQLNKRDSVEN
+119 QNKQRDTRDSIDN

-143 LFKNNAITFEP
+143 LFRNNAITFEP

-185 LPVSPDGTIKVE
+185 LLVSPDGTIKVE
-197 YVGQINVAGLSV
+197 YVGQINVAGLSI

-281 YRNIQVIRGN
+281 YRKIQVIRGN

-348 LSDILRYAGDFTEN
+348 LSDILRYAGDFTDN
-362 AYSAKI
+362 AYSSKI

-403 ILERFSNRVSV
+403 ILERFANRISV

-447 LERGMINRL
+447 LERGIINRL
-456 KADNTAE
+456 KADNTSE
-463 LINFNVRDI
+463 LISFNVRDI
-472 LAGTAADIPLK
+472 LAGAAADIPLK
-483 REDKIEIASIFDL
+483 REDKIEISSIFDL

-518 NATLGDVIQKAGGL
+518 NATLGDIIQKAGGL
-532 TEAAKNARVEIA
+532 TEGAKNARVEIA
-544 RRIQNL
+544 RRIKNL
-550 DVTDHRSSKTILVDI
+550 DVTDHRSSQTVLVDI
-565 KDGMLTDPNMTLQP
+565 KDGVLMDPNMTLQP

-584 ILGDAGFRT
+584 ILGDASFRT

-604 YPGFYTIAREDERIS
+604 YPGYYTISREDERIS
-619 DIIKRAGGLTPYAYT
+619 DIIKRAGGLTTYAYT

-642 GMSKLKEQEKKEK
+642 GMSKLKAEEKKEK
-655 ERLKKELEKDR
+655 ERLKRELEKD
-666 FDEDG
+666 
-671 NQKDSSLDKD
+671 SLDVE
-681 AEKDADKDNDGSKA
+681 EKDGKTAKYKDTDEENIDNSKA
-695 KSAALAKVSQQGM
+695 KSSALAKVSQQGT

-749 LETVKVVG
+749 LETVKVLG
-757 EVLNPNNVVYVK
+757 EVLNPNNVIYVK
-769 GKNLKYYINQAGGF
+769 GKNLKYYVNQAGGF

-804 DGGYPDVKP
+804 DGGYPEVKP

>member
-1 MPTYRMK
+1 MK
-8 RIILWLCIA
+8 RIILWLCLA

-23 HAQTNPANIKVDNLS
+23 GAQTNPANIKVDNLS

-61 FARAQGVSAIEV
+61 FARAQGVSAVEV
-73 QKLKERLATIKR
+73 QKLKERLAKIKR
-85 KKQQPDQ
+85 KKQEPNQ
-92 LKGRTNSTANNRNNG
+92 LQGSSNKSRNSRLNG
-107 RQVEG
+107 RQVDG
-112 YSNTDSL
+112 YSNADSL
-119 QRKQLNKRDSVEN
+119 QNKQRDTRDSIDN

-143 LFKNNAITFEP
+143 LFRNNAITFEP

-197 YVGQINVAGLSV
+197 YVGQINVAGLSI

-281 YRNIQVIRGN
+281 YRKIQVIRGN

-335 KRPAIFETVAGES
+335 KRPAIFETVPGES

-378 SVQDIYADQFAN
+378 SIQDIYADQFAN

-403 ILERFSNRVSV
+403 ILERFANRISV

-447 LERGMINRL
+447 LERGIINRL
-456 KADNTAE
+456 KADNTSE
-463 LINFNVRDI
+463 LISFNVRDI
-472 LAGTAADIPLK
+472 LAGTAADIPLR
-483 REDKIEIASIFDL
+483 REDKIEISSIFDL

-518 NATLGDVIQKAGGL
+518 NATLGDIIQKAGGL
-532 TEAAKNARVEIA
+532 TEGAKNARVEIA
-544 RRIQNL
+544 RRIKNL
-550 DVTDHRSSKTILVDI
+550 DVTDHRSSQTVLVDI
-565 KDGMLTDPNMTLQP
+565 KDGVLMDPNMILQP

-604 YPGFYTIAREDERIS
+604 YPGYYTISREDERIS
-619 DIIKRAGGLTPYAYT
+619 DIIKRAGGLTTYAYT

-642 GMSKLKEQEKKEK
+642 GMSKLKAEEKKEK
-655 ERLKKELEKDR
+655 ERLKRELEKD
-666 FDEDG
+666 
-671 NQKDSSLDKD
+671 SLDIE
-681 AEKDADKDNDGSKA
+681 EKDGKTAKYKDTEEENVDNSKA
-695 KSAALAKVSQQGM
+695 KSAALAKVSQQGT

-769 GKNLKYYINQAGGF
+769 GKNLKYYVNQAGGF

-804 DGGYPDVKP
+804 DGGYPEVKP

>member
-61 FARAQGVSAIEV
+61 FARAQGVSAVEV

-92 LKGRTNSTANNRNNG
+92 LKGRTNSTANSRTNG
-107 RQVEG
+107 RQVDG

-119 QRKQLNKRDSVEN
+119 QNKQSNKRDSVEN

-197 YVGQINVAGLSV
+197 YVGQINVAGLSI

-281 YRNIQVIRGN
+281 YRKIQVIRGN

-362 AYSAKI
+362 AYSAKV

-403 ILERFSNRVSV
+403 ILERFANRISV

-447 LERGMINRL
+447 LERGIINRL

-518 NATLGDVIQKAGGL
+518 NATLGDIIQKAGGF

-544 RRIQNL
+544 RRLQNL

-565 KDGMLTDPNMTLQP
+565 KDGVLADPNMTLQP

-604 YPGFYTIAREDERIS
+604 YPGFYTISREDERIS
-619 DIIKRAGGLTPYAYT
+619 DVIKRAGGLTPYAYT

-642 GMSKLKEQEKKEK
+642 GISKLKAEEKKEK
-655 ERLKKELEKDR
+655 ERLKRELEKDD
-666 FDEDG
+666 FDEEG
-671 NQKDSSLDKD
+671 NKKDSSLDKD
-681 AEKDADKDNDGSKA
+681 TDKNTDGSKA
-695 KSAALAKVSQQGM
+695 KSAALAKVSQTGM

>member
-1 MPTYRMK
+1 MK

-61 FARAQGVSAIEV
+61 FARAQGVSAVEV
-73 QKLKERLATIKR
+73 QKLKERLANIKR
-85 KKQQPDQ
+85 KKQQPNPSQ
-92 LKGRTNSTANNRNNG
+92 VSSSQSRNTRSNG
-107 RQVEG
+107 RQVDG
-112 YSNTDSL
+112 YSNADSL
-119 QRKQLNKRDSVEN
+119 QNKQTNRRDSMEN

-197 YVGQINVAGLSV
+197 YVGQINVAGLSI

-216 EQRLSGTYPALR
+216 EQRLSGTYPAIR
-228 SGRTQVSVNIGN
+228 SGRTQVNVTIGN

-249 GAVTKPGTYSLPSL
+249 GAATKPGTYSLPSL
-263 ATVFNALYASG
+263 ATVFNALYAAG

-281 YRNIQVIRGN
+281 YRKIQVIRGN
-291 RVVSTIDVYDFLAN
+291 RVISTIDVYDFLAN

-335 KRPAIFETVAGES
+335 KRPAIFETVPGES

-362 AYSAKI
+362 AYSAKV

-390 YTPKGGDQYIVEP
+390 YTPKSGDQYIVEP
-403 ILERFSNRVSV
+403 ILDRFANRISV

-424 GLEPGMTLK
+424 GLAPGMTLK

-447 LERGMINRL
+447 LERGIINRL
-456 KADNTAE
+456 KADNTSE
-463 LINFNVRDI
+463 LINFNVRDV

-483 REDKIEIASIFDL
+483 REDKIEISSIFDL

-518 NATLGDVIQKAGGL
+518 NATLGDLIQKAGGL

-544 RRIQNL
+544 RRIKNL
-550 DVTDHRSSKTILVDI
+550 DVTDHRSSQTVLVDI
-565 KDGMLTDPNMTLQP
+565 KDGVLTDPNMTLQP

-584 ILGDAGFRT
+584 VLGDAGFRT

-604 YPGFYTIAREDERIS
+604 YPGYYTIMREDERIS
-619 DIIKRAGGLTPYAYT
+619 DIIKRAGGLTTYAYT

-642 GMSKLKEQEKKEK
+642 GMSKLKAAEKKEQ

-666 FDEDG
+666 LDEEG
-671 NQKDSSLDKD
+671 NPKDTSLDQD
-681 AEKDADKDNDGSKA
+681 TERNYDGTKA
-695 KSAALAKVSQQGM
+695 KSAALAKVSQQGT
-708 SASDIEPSDLVG
+708 SDSDIEPSDLVG

-769 GKNLKYYINQAGGF
+769 GKSLKYYVNQAGGF

-804 DGGYPDVKP
+804 DGGYPEVKP

-823 PREKLSS
+823 PRERLSS